1 MPGKKCGD
9 VVSGRFTSELRSM
22 ESIGKFVV
30 EAKKQFDTRTIE
42 SPEDCPECM
51 RLREALTQK

>member
-1 MPGKKCGD
+1 MW
-9 VVSGRFTSELRSM
+9 GRSEWEDLPLSLGLWNHI
-22 ESIGKFVV
+22 EKFVV